1 MPLIGNDISPAF
13 ESVPTRQEF
22 SGDGSTTTFTLN
34 QTVSSEQDIVVSVDG
49 VVQEPTGAYTVP
61 DGTTLTFTA
70 APSNN
75 SGNNV
80 GSIYE
85 PGLDRDFTLALQNIL
100 ENQTNLQLI
109 QTNGDLLYEGEII
122 EIIQAARN
130 EKDAIIINAGG
141 YTHTSIAILDS
152 LRAFTGLIYEVH
164 ISNIYNREYYR
175 RKSYI
180 SLISN
185 GVICGLGILGYE
197 IAIDAISLK

>member
-1 MPLIGNDISPAF
+1 MIKKKILIVNGPNINLLGQR
-13 ESVPTRQEF
+13 EKNVYGELTYKV
-22 SGDGSTTTFTLN
+22 LK
-34 QTVSSEQDIVVSVDG
+34 
-49 VVQEPTGAYTVP
+49 
-61 DGTTLTFTA
+61 TTLIKYGRKKNLDITFFQ
-70 APSNN
+70 SN
-75 SGNNV
+75 
-80 GSIYE
+80 
-85 PGLDRDFTLALQNIL
+85 
-100 ENQTNLQLI
+100 
-109 QTNGDLLYEGEII
+109 YEGEII
-122 EIIQAARN
+122 DIIQAARN
-130 EKDAIIINAGG
+130 KKDAIIINAGG

>member
-1 MPLIGNDISPAF
+1 MSKKKILIVNGPNINLLGQR
-13 ESVPTRQEF
+13 EKNVYGELTYKV
-22 SGDGSTTTFTLN
+22 LK
-34 QTVSSEQDIVVSVDG
+34 
-49 VVQEPTGAYTVP
+49 
-61 DGTTLTFTA
+61 TTLMKYGRKKNLDITLFQ
-70 APSNN
+70 SN
-75 SGNNV
+75 
-80 GSIYE
+80 
-85 PGLDRDFTLALQNIL
+85 
-100 ENQTNLQLI
+100 
-109 QTNGDLLYEGEII
+109 YEGEII
-122 EIIQAARN
+122 DIIQAARN
-130 EKDAIIINAGG
+130 KKDAIIINAGG